1 MIVALFS
8 SVSQIAAATCER
20 RVRLISPNSK
30 LLIAVSIGANLAI
43 TSLTLLP
50 LMKKLLLHQI
60 RPVKVNDMTSWS
72 LLRDLIG

>member
-43 TSLTLLP
+43 TSLTLSP
-50 LMKKLLLHQI
+50 SNEKTSGEI
-60 RPVKVNDMTSWS
+60 VEATIVDPVFYDKNGSKQNV
-72 LLRDLIG
+72 

>member
-43 TSLTLLP
+43 TSLTLP
-50 LMKKLLLHQI
+50 PSNEKTTLHQI

>member
-43 TSLTLLP
+43 TSLTLPPSNEKTTLAS
-50 LMKKLLLHQI
+50 
-60 RPVKVNDMTSWS
+60 DTSS
-72 LLRDLIG
+72 ESQ